1 MSDLSDVERM
11 VDDWERDAVAK
22 SQRYE
27 AMQSQVQQISITES
41 VANGAVAV
49 TVGHNGLPTAIKM
62 TEGVRAMTPDE
73 IAANV
78 MKAIQKAQSKY
89 PERMAQIV
97 AETVGDDDTSRHI
110 VATAVDNFPAA
121 PPEDEPQQA
130 PEPPR
135 RQLFEAAE
143 EEPPPPPARPAP
155 PAPPRPTRPAPPDD
169 DDFGDQSF
177 LRRD

>member
-27 AMQSQVQQISITES
+27 AMQAQVQQISITES

-62 TEGVRAMTPDE
+62 TEGVRAMAPDE

-78 MKAIQKAQSKY
+78 MKAIRKAQSKY

-110 VATAVDNFPAA
+110 VATAVDNFPPA
-121 PPEDEPQQA
+121 PPEDEPA
-130 PEPPR
+130 SPEPPR
-135 RQLFEAAE
+135 RRLFEAAE
-143 EEPPPPPARPAP
+143 EEPPAPKAP

>member
-1 MSDLSDVERM
+1 MSELSDVERM

-27 AMQSQVQQISITES
+27 AMQAQVQQISITES

-78 MKAIQKAQSKY
+78 MKAIQKAQSRY

-121 PPEDEPQQA
+121 PPEDEPVT

-135 RQLFEAAE
+135 RQLFEAVE
-143 EEPPPPPARPAP
+143 EEPPAP
-155 PAPPRPTRPAPPDD
+155 KAPPRPPRPARPAPPDD